1 MIDKFARCAWRAA
14 LATRFQRSS
23 LQVAAHV
30 LILWTR
36 FWRSSARD
44 MATQV
49 ISALHSALLFNLCC
63 VLRLKVTLSV
73 WARLS
78 LCLSPCLPLSV
89 CRHVGIVNVKPDP
102 IVLAYLC
109 SVWGQNF
116 VAVATQWRLWRR
128 TMRTFHLCL
137 VCFVWITWLNIY
149 GLHNWPSLELR
160 AKAHT
165 HTQSQSQS

>member
-1 MIDKFARCAWRAA
+1 
-14 LATRFQRSS
+14 
-23 LQVAAHV
+23 
-30 LILWTR
+30 
-36 FWRSSARD
+36 

-73 WARLS
+73 WARLTLCVS

-89 CRHVGIVNVKPDP
+89 CRHVGIVNVKPNP

-116 VAVATQWRLWRR
+116 VAVATL
-128 TMRTFHLCL
+128 
-137 VCFVWITWLNIY
+137 
-149 GLHNWPSLELR
+149 
-160 AKAHT
+160 
-165 HTQSQSQS
+165 